1 MKSLSFKK
9 VSDVLWLAKLD
20 SEMPSILHCET
31 ECLLEVVSKNP
42 PFLSRPSHSKIETA
56 IIWW

>member
-9 VSDVLWLAKLD
+9 VSDVLWLAKLG
-20 SEMPSILHCET
+20 SEMPSILHFEI
-31 ECLLEVVSKNP
+31 EYLLEVVYGNP
-42 PFLSRPSHSKIETA
+42 PFLSRPSRSKIETA